1 MCLLLAVVDREA
13 PFFRQFLVET
23 IFTTFSVDCMT
34 LEALFTKD
42 FAIHH
47 VEELSDSSDWLPRV
61 ESDDSDDLRTVSIVV
76 YFRPAID
83 EMLSCYTSPVMSG
96 EIRTS

>member
-1 MCLLLAVVDREA
+1 M
-13 PFFRQFLVET
+13 ET

-34 LEALFTKD
+34 FEALFTKD

-47 VEELSDSSDWLPRV
+47 VEELSESSDWLPRV
-61 ESDDSDDLRTVSIVV
+61 ESDDSDDLRNVSMVRYI
-76 YFRPAID
+76 RPVID
-83 EMLSCYTSPVMSG
+83 EMLSRYTIPVVSG